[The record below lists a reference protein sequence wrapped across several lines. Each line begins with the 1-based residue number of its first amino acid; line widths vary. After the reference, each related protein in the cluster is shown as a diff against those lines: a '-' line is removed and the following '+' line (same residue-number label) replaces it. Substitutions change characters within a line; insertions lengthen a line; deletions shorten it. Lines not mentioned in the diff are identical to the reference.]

1 MKKVSALALVLTAC
15 AASPGPRSDGAAGP
29 SNPSAAGSAEAPK
42 TGRTVRV
49 ARIDPWPFEAIVKP
63 DLAAAKK
70 WGADPANKA
79 DVLPV
84 IRHILVKAPRGN
96 EDARAAARRK
106 AEEILARLDRGEA
119 FAALAKTSDDPGS
132 ANRGGAYPGR
142 EVKTFV
148 PEMRRA
154 YAELAPGQRARA
166 PIESSFGFH
175 IVEKGTIDDDAC
187 ADGYRAW
194 LARGLA
200 EKLGRNLAKALRHV
214 ESGGVAGVIDRAF
227 ADVLGADRSK
237 AGQRPVVVRMVA
249 ETCDG
254 FATIARG
261 EGITWRDDALV
272 VAALTNDER
281 DAAELEAESCDDRR
295 ARVSPRSW
303 PKISSAR

>member
-1 MKKVSALALVLTAC
+1 MKNVAALALVLTAC
-15 AASPGPRSDGAAGP
+15 AASPTPRSDVSSGP
-29 SNPSAAGSAEAPK
+29 TNPSAGVSSEAPK

-79 DVLPV
+79 EVLPV
-84 IRHILVKAPRGN
+84 IRHILVKAARGN
-96 EDARAAARRK
+96 DEARAAARRK
-106 AEEILARLDRGEA
+106 ADDILARLDRGEA
-119 FAALAKTSDDPGS
+119 FAALAKMSDDPGS
-132 ANRGGAYPGR
+132 ASQGGAYPGR
-142 EVKTFV
+142 QVKTFV

-166 PIESSFGFH
+166 PIETSFGWH

-187 ADGYRAW
+187 VDGYRAW
-194 LARGLA
+194 LAKSMA
-200 EKLGRNLAKALRHV
+200 EKIGKNLERRLRHV
-214 ESGGVAGVIDRAF
+214 ESGGVAGAIDGAF
-227 ADVLGADRSK
+227 TDVLGADRSK
-237 AGQRPVVVRMVA
+237 AGQRPVVTRMVA

-254 FATIARG
+254 FATIGRG

-303 PKISSAR
+303 PKISSG